1 MKKRL
6 AFILCCA
13 VSLSLLLAAC
23 GDGASTPSSQPPQQP
38 SGPATVQYTQ
48 GFKTSNNA
56 IDDYKTTVCDQQGT
70 IQSLE
75 YETPAYAYDESVT
88 LTKTA
93 YIYLPYGYD
102 EDRDYNILYLM
113 HGGGE
118 NETYWLVDERFG
130 QTTCN
135 VLDNMIK
142 NGICDPV
149 IVVTPTFNEEGF
161 EGEGEH
167 NAELCVVFGKELR
180 NNLIPAVE
188 SQYSTYANGD
198 TSIEN
203 LISTR
208 DHRAFAGF
216 SMGSL
221 TSIQSGLMQNLDIIS
236 YVGSYS
242 GALTTVDEFMAA
254 MNSDTLKDF
263 SIGFWYNGN
272 GRGDM
277 ALEEHDEFAHG
288 VLDAMGDRLTDGE
301 NFAWI
306 NMRDGGHM
314 YLSWIVDL
322 YNSLL
327 VFFK

>member
-1 MKKRL
+1 MKKKP
-6 AFILCCA
+6 AFILCC
-13 VSLSLLLAAC
+13 VMFLSLLLTAC
-23 GDGASTPSSQPPQQP
+23 GDNNSTSSSQPSQQP
-38 SGPATVQYTQ
+38 SGPTAVQYTQ
-48 GFKTSNNA
+48 GFKTSTGG
-56 IDDYKTTVCDQQGT
+56 IDDLKAVCDQQGT
-70 IQSLE
+70 VVSLD

-88 LTKTA
+88 FTKSA

-102 EDRDYNILYLM
+102 EAKDYNIVYLM

-118 NETYWLVDERFG
+118 SEKYWFVDERWG
-130 QTTCN
+130 QTTRN

-236 YVGSYS
+236 YFGSYS
-242 GALTTVDEFMAA
+242 GALTTVEEFLAAVENDEF
-254 MNSDTLKDF
+254 KDY
-263 SIGFWYNGN
+263 SIGFWFNGN

-288 VLDAMGDRLTDGE
+288 VLEAMDRLTDGE

-306 NMRDGGHM
+306 NMRDGAHM
-314 YLSWIVDL
+314 YGSWIVDL

>member
-6 AFILCCA
+6 ALILYCA
-13 VSLSLLLAAC
+13 VSLSLLLSAC
-23 GDGASTPSSQPPQQP
+23 DNSASTPSSQPSQQP
-38 SGPATVQYTQ
+38 SGPAIVQYTQ
-48 GFKTSNNA
+48 GFKTSTGG
-56 IDDYKTTVCDQQGT
+56 IDDLKAVCDQQGT
-70 IQSLE
+70 VVSLD

-88 LTKTA
+88 LTKSA

-102 EDRDYNILYLM
+102 ETKNYNIVYLM

-118 NETYWLVDERFG
+118 SEKYWFIDERWG
-130 QTTCN
+130 QTTRN

-188 SQYSTYANGD
+188 SQYSTYAKGD
-198 TSIEN
+198 TGIEN
-203 LISTR
+203 LIATR
-208 DHRAFAGF
+208 EHRAFAGF

-236 YVGSYS
+236 YFGSYS
-242 GALTTVDEFMAA
+242 GALTTVEEFLAAVESDEF
-254 MNSDTLKDF
+254 KDY
-263 SIGFWYNGN
+263 SIGFWFNGN

-288 VLDAMGDRLTDGE
+288 VLEAMDRLTDGE

-306 NMRDGGHM
+306 NMRDGAHM
-314 YLSWIVDL
+314 YGSWIVDL

>member
-1 MKKRL
+1 MKKKL
-6 AFILCCA
+6 ALILCCA
-13 VSLSLLLAAC
+13 LSLSQLLAAC
-23 GDGASTPSSQPPQQP
+23 GDSSSTPSSQPPQQP

-48 GFKTSNNA
+48 GFKTSTGG
-56 IDDYKTTVCDQQGT
+56 IDDLKVACDQQGT
-70 IQSLE
+70 VVFID

-102 EDRDYNILYLM
+102 EAKEYNIVYLM

-118 NETYWLVDERFG
+118 SEKYWFIDERWG
-130 QTTCN
+130 ETTRN

-149 IVVTPTFNEEGF
+149 IVVTPTFNEEGY
-161 EGEGEH
+161 EGDGAQ

-188 SQYSTYANGD
+188 GQYSTYAKGD
-198 TSIEN
+198 TSVEN
-203 LISTR
+203 LIATR
-208 DHRAFAGF
+208 EHRAFAGF
-216 SMGSL
+216 SMGSY
-221 TSIQSGLMQNLDIIS
+221 TSIQAGLMQNLDIIS
-236 YVGSYS
+236 YFGSYS
-242 GALTTVDEFMAA
+242 GALTTVDEFLTVVE
-254 MNSDTLKDF
+254 NDTFKDY
-263 SIGFWYNGN
+263 SIGFWFNGN

-288 VLDAMGDRLTDGE
+288 VLEAMDRLTDGE

-306 NMRDGGHM
+306 NMRDGAHM
-314 YLSWIVDL
+314 YGSWIVDL

>member
-1 MKKRL
+1 MKKKL
-6 AFILCCA
+6 ALILCCA
-13 VSLSLLLAAC
+13 LSLSLLLTAC
-23 GDGASTPSSQPPQQP
+23 GDSSSTPSSQPPQQP
-38 SGPATVQYTQ
+38 SGPAAVQYTQ
-48 GFKTSNNA
+48 GFKTSTGG
-56 IDDYKTTVCDQQGT
+56 IDDMKAACDQQGT
-70 IQSLE
+70 VVSID

-88 LTKTA
+88 LTKSA

-102 EDRDYNILYLM
+102 ETKDYNIVYLM

-118 NETYWLVDERFG
+118 SEKYWFIDERWG
-130 QTTCN
+130 QTTRN

-142 NGICDPV
+142 NGVCDPV

-180 NNLIPAVE
+180 NHLIPAVE

-203 LISTR
+203 LIATR

-236 YVGSYS
+236 YFGSYS
-242 GALTTVDEFMAA
+242 GALTTVEEFLAAVESDEF
-254 MNSDTLKDF
+254 KDY
-263 SIGFWYNGN
+263 SIGFWFNGN

-288 VLDAMGDRLTDGE
+288 VLDAMDRLTDGE

-306 NMRDGGHM
+306 NMRDGAHM
-314 YLSWIVDL
+314 YGSWIVDL

>member
-1 MKKRL
+1 MKKKP
-6 AFILCCA
+6 AFILCC
-13 VSLSLLLAAC
+13 VMFLSLLLTAC
-23 GDGASTPSSQPPQQP
+23 GDNNSTSSSQPSQQP
-38 SGPATVQYTQ
+38 SGPAAVQYTQ
-48 GFKTSNNA
+48 GFKTSTGG
-56 IDDYKTTVCDQQGT
+56 IDDLKAVCDQQGT
-70 IQSLE
+70 VVSLD

-88 LTKTA
+88 LTKSA

-102 EDRDYNILYLM
+102 EAKDYNIVYLM

-118 NETYWLVDERFG
+118 SEKYWFVDERWG
-130 QTTCN
+130 QTTRN

-236 YVGSYS
+236 YFGSYS
-242 GALTTVDEFMAA
+242 GALTTVEEFLAAVENDEF
-254 MNSDTLKDF
+254 KDY
-263 SIGFWYNGN
+263 SIGFWFNGN

-288 VLDAMGDRLTDGE
+288 VLEAMDRLTDGE

-306 NMRDGGHM
+306 NMRDGAHM
-314 YLSWIVDL
+314 YGSWIVDL

>member
-1 MKKRL
+1 MKKKP
-6 AFILCCA
+6 AFILCC
-13 VSLSLLLAAC
+13 VMLLSLLLTAC
-23 GDGASTPSSQPPQQP
+23 GDSNSVPSSQPPEQP
-38 SGPATVQYTQ
+38 SGPAAVQYTQ
-48 GFKTSNNA
+48 GFKTSTGG
-56 IDDYKTTVCDQQGT
+56 IDDLKAECDQQGT
-70 IQSLE
+70 VVSLD

-102 EDRDYNILYLM
+102 EAKDYNIVYLM

-118 NETYWLVDERFG
+118 SEKYWFIDERWG
-130 QTTCN
+130 QTTRN

-142 NGICDPV
+142 NGVCDPV

-161 EGEGEH
+161 EGDGAQ

-188 SQYSTYANGD
+188 SQYSTYAKGD
-198 TSIEN
+198 TSVEN
-203 LISTR
+203 LIATR
-208 DHRAFAGF
+208 EHRAFAGF
-216 SMGSL
+216 SMGSY
-221 TSIQSGLMQNLDIIS
+221 TSIQAGLMQNLDIIS
-236 YVGSYS
+236 YFGSYS
-242 GALTTVDEFMAA
+242 GALTTVDEFLAVVE
-254 MNSDTLKDF
+254 SDELKDY
-263 SIGFWYNGN
+263 SIGFWFNGN

-288 VLDAMGDRLTDGE
+288 VLEAMDRLTDGE

-306 NMRDGGHM
+306 NMRDGAHM
-314 YLSWIVDL
+314 YGSWIVDL

>member
-1 MKKRL
+1 MKKKL
-6 AFILCCA
+6 ALILCCA
-13 VSLSLLLAAC
+13 LSLSLLLAAC
-23 GDGASTPSSQPPQQP
+23 GDSSSTPSSQPPQQP

-48 GFKTSNNA
+48 GFKTSTGG
-56 IDDYKTTVCDQQGT
+56 IDDLKVACDQQGT
-70 IQSLE
+70 VVSID

-102 EDRDYNILYLM
+102 EAKEYNIVYLM

-118 NETYWLVDERFG
+118 SEKYWFIDERWG
-130 QTTCN
+130 ETTRN

-167 NAELCVVFGKELR
+167 NAELCVAFGKELR

-203 LISTR
+203 LIATR
-208 DHRAFAGF
+208 EHRAFAGF
-216 SMGSL
+216 SMGSY
-221 TSIQSGLMQNLDIIS
+221 TSIQAGLMQNLDIIS
-236 YVGSYS
+236 YFGSYS
-242 GALTTVDEFMAA
+242 GALTTVDEFLAVVE
-254 MNSDTLKDF
+254 SDELKDY
-263 SIGFWYNGN
+263 SIGFWFNGN

-288 VLDAMGDRLTDGE
+288 VLEAMDRLTDGE

-306 NMRDGGHM
+306 NMRDGAHM
-314 YLSWIVDL
+314 YGSWIVDL